1 MKPFQPITEMLS
13 QPDNSHGQFSAQ
25 TPWYILDKLQYTRQ
39 FIILISW
46 FLFRFLIFFF
56 FFPSLPR
63 QQTKR
68 QAQPL
73 ALPHSLLP
81 QRPSTNQVASRPAEK
96 QDRLTGERGG
106 GRQVRTQRHQ
116 MFKNQLRVQERAA
129 RWEDEELR
137 RSRARRHED
146 AAHWKTGGLGRG
158 WGGVG
163 EGGVAGWV

>member
-1 MKPFQPITEMLS
+1 MAGEALPTNHRNVISARQQPRAILGSNPMIHFRQAAIHSTIHNL
-13 QPDNSHGQFSAQ
+13 DFSF
-25 TPWYILDKLQYTRQ
+25 D
-39 FIILISW
+39 
-46 FLFRFLIFFF
+46 FFF
-56 FFPSLPR
+56 FFCLPSLPR

-73 ALPHSLLP
+73 ALPHSLQP

-146 AAHWKTGGLGRG
+146 VAH
-158 WGGVG
+158 
-163 EGGVAGWV
+163 